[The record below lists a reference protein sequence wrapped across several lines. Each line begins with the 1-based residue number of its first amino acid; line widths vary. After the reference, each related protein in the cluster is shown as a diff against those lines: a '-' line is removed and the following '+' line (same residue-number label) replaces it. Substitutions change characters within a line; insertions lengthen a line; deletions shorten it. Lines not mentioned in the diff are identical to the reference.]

1 MHYIELTKINRS
13 AARSLEEGLEETL
26 TLHRLG
32 LVEQLGVSFTT
43 TNLIENLN
51 SQLKKYIGRVK
62 NWMNSDMRGRW
73 MATALLQIERRMRKV
88 NNYEKLYL
96 LRTALKT
103 ELKIKQQKVA

>member
-1 MHYIELTKINRS
+1 MRKINRS

-62 NWMNSDMRGRW
+62 NWMNSDMRSRW
-73 MATALLQIERRMRKV
+73 MATALLQIQRRMRRV
-88 NNYEKLYL
+88 NNYENLYL

-103 ELKIKQQKVA
+103 ELKIKQKKVA